1 MKIENDLK
9 ISEKIRQIVGNHYQ
23 IVIFKEENYSF
34 EPFCIIKIDKT
45 IKDDTFNN
53 LQENLKKIGFQAKFK
68 ELNNKEIYE
77 NDLELFPGIKYYRIF
92 FIAKQFNRD
101 KKTSKKTLIIQS
113 TLFSITFFTIVL
125 SALLYIQYIEP
136 YYGGFGTPSM
146 STLFSILSYCIGM
159 FLIILIHEFGH
170 YFLGRHY
177 GLKISLPYLIPGP
190 PPIGMLGAFV
200 SIKDDPQTRNQKF
213 DIALGG
219 ILLGILISVV
229 LILIGLLFSM
239 RVDTLTYIQLRADYF
254 NITLQ
259 EGAKTIQ
266 ENFNHFNLLFLFFR
280 NIIFEQ
286 PTFSEIQ
293 GILLPEKILLLHPLA
308 FSGWIGLLISGLN
321 LIPLSFLDGGHI
333 FHAIFPKSYSK
344 LIGTLIG
351 AIILLILNF
360 EFLWLVWFSLI
371 GSINSLNRKNISSII
386 PNPIKPL
393 TKSRIYLGLLTIIL
407 FILLYPLSFENL
419 IYGFTT

>member
-293 GILLPEKILLLHPLA
+293 GILLPEKILLL
-308 FSGWIGLLISGLN
+308 
-321 LIPLSFLDGGHI
+321 FLDGGHI

>member
-1 MKIENDLK
+1 
-9 ISEKIRQIVGNHYQ
+9 
-23 IVIFKEENYSF
+23 
-34 EPFCIIKIDKT
+34 
-45 IKDDTFNN
+45 
-53 LQENLKKIGFQAKFK
+53 
-68 ELNNKEIYE
+68 
-77 NDLELFPGIKYYRIF
+77 
-92 FIAKQFNRD
+92 
-101 KKTSKKTLIIQS
+101 
-113 TLFSITFFTIVL
+113 
-125 SALLYIQYIEP
+125 
-136 YYGGFGTPSM
+136 
-146 STLFSILSYCIGM
+146 
-159 FLIILIHEFGH
+159 
-170 YFLGRHY
+170 
-177 GLKISLPYLIPGP
+177 P